1 MHAWPLFELTL
12 RTPRL
17 VLRLPSD
24 AELDVL
30 ARRSAGRVLAP
41 AEMDFMTFGW
51 TQLPSPEYE
60 RGFLQYHWRTR
71 AEWTPQAWNLN
82 LIAFDGTEPVG
93 GFGLMADAFAERR
106 AVATGS
112 WLLPEWR
119 GRGLGREGRAALL
132 ALAFGELGA
141 EIASSSAHE
150 DNRASLGVS
159 DALGY
164 ERTGV
169 EQETGPSGRSVRM
182 VQVQLT
188 RERWATSTRPS
199 VEVTGC
205 GDACRELFGSASASL
220 RGAGRS

>member
-1 MHAWPLFELTL
+1 MHAWPLFELAL

-41 AEMDFMTFGW
+41 EQMDFMTFGW

-60 RGFLQYHWRTR
+60 RSFLQYHWRTR
-71 AEWTPQAWNLN
+71 AEWSPQAWNLN
-82 LIAFDGTEPVG
+82 LVAFDGAEPVG

-112 WLLPEWR
+112 WLLPEAR

-132 ALAFGELGA
+132 QLAFAELGA
-141 EIASSSAHE
+141 EVATSAAHE
-150 DNRASLGVS
+150 DNAASLGVS
-159 DALGY
+159 AALGY

-169 EQETGPSGRSVRM
+169 DQETGPSGRPARM
-182 VQVQLT
+182 VQVRLT
-188 RERWATSTRPS
+188 RERWAAAERLP

-205 GDACRELFGSASASL
+205 GDACRELFG
-220 RGAGRS
+220 AG